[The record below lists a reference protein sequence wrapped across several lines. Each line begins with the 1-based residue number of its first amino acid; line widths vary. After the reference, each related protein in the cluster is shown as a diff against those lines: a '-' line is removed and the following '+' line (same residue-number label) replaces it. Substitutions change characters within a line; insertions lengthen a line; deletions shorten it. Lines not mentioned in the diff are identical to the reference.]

1 MTNQLT
7 IRNKT
12 SEFVINKK
20 EHKYLSVKLSVEAH
34 IQIEQM
40 KLDFRKNSIKH
51 VIQDALND
59 YFKKHGYPPIA

>member
-7 IRNKT
+7 IRTKT
-12 SEFVINKK
+12 SEIILNKR
-20 EHKYLSVKLSVEAH
+20 EYKYLSVKLPVDVH

-40 KLDFRKNSIKH
+40 KLDFRKNSIKQ